1 MKAAFY
7 TGYGAA
13 REVLEIGE
21 LPDPQPGP
29 GEVRV
34 RVRFSGINPSDCNRR
49 LGIRDRPGQCAR
61 HRRRRRG
68 PILRRAVR
76 EARRG
81 AHAHRD
87 GQQRREG
94 PHGGERRRGGSDQL
108 PHRGCRRAPHGG
120 NRRSRRRHISEVDF
134 GGNLTTTL
142 AVMKVGCA
150 IGAYAS
156 KGAPEPAVPFYP
168 LLFNNVVV
176 RFIQCYAMPD
186 DIRERAH
193 ADVARWSA
201 QGTLKHLPTK
211 IMPLEEVAAAHELVE
226 QSGFIGKVML
236 RL

>member
-68 PILRRAVR
+68 PILPRAVR

-81 AHAHRD
+81 AAATKRPAW
-87 GQQRREG
+87 RRT
-94 PHGGERRRGGSDQL
+94 PARR
-108 PHRGCRRAPHGG
+108 
-120 NRRSRRRHISEVDF
+120 
-134 GGNLTTTL
+134 
-142 AVMKVGCA
+142 
-150 IGAYAS
+150 
-156 KGAPEPAVPFYP
+156 
-168 LLFNNVVV
+168 
-176 RFIQCYAMPD
+176 
-186 DIRERAH
+186 
-193 ADVARWSA
+193 
-201 QGTLKHLPTK
+201 
-211 IMPLEEVAAAHELVE
+211 
-226 QSGFIGKVML
+226 
-236 RL
+236 